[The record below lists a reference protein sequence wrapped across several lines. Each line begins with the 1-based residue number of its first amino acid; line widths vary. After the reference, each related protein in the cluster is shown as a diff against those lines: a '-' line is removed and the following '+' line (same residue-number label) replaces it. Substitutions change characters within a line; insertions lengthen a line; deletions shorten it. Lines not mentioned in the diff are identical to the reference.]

1 MNRMGFVD
9 RDGIAVDMAAQST
22 VLESILSVLQ
32 DTLTVNIANASLAI
46 TSSVLTSILSAL
58 QGTLIV
64 SDSLTPDTFVTVSAL
79 SVATEATLWT
89 PASGKKWQLLG
100 GLLSNTGA
108 TANITLKDGVSG
120 STVFTL
126 PSNLLG
132 TVFQFSIPGGKT
144 SGAIDTPLRALGTTL
159 QVLNGTIWGREI
171 TP

>member
-1 MNRMGFVD
+1 MNRIGYVD
-9 RDGIAVDMAAQST
+9 RDGIAVDMTAQNAS
-22 VLESILSVLQ
+22 LESILSALQ
-32 DTLTVNIANASLAI
+32 ETLTVNVSNASLAI

-64 SDSLTPDTFVTVSAL
+64 SDNLTPDTFVPISAL
-79 SVATEATLWT
+79 SIATEATLWT

-126 PSNLLG
+126 PNSLLG

-159 QVLNGTIWGREI
+159 QVLNGTIWGREL
-171 TP
+171 